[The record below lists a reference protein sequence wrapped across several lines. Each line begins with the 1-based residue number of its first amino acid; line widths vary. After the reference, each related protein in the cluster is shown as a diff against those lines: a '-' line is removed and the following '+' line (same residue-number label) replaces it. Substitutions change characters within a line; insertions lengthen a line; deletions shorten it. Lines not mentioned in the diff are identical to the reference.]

1 MELRRTDGPMQLG
14 GEDVTRNEVDQVYK
28 ILATVRDLVDTD
40 NQTVRTRMQSCRM
53 YRGRND

>member
-14 GEDVTRNEVDQVYK
+14 GEDVTRNEVDKVHR
-28 ILATVRDLVDTD
+28 ILVTVRDLVDTD
-40 NQTVRTRMQSCRM
+40 NQTVHTRMRSCRM

>member
-1 MELRRTDGPMQLG
+1 MQLG

-40 NQTVRTRMQSCRM
+40 NQTVRTRMRSCRM